1 MSYTTHMFPYSTHN
15 MACYNIPRVSSL
27 LSCNC
32 ARLTQGQNN
41 NAPSLVIGIL
51 GHCYKAPKTAISHGL
66 TPLPYSTPKM
76 HLATSLLFKTGAALA
91 NLMQNMF
98 ELRGGTQKNSHN
110 CSGLFLHH
118 FEKLRQHRQ
127 QVADKLI
134 LWASVPP
141 STNPLPICLWRWCYR
156 SLAASSSKLTGS
168 ISYLCISHLCYICFL
183 ISPSCWQITPYC
195 WHIIEFLRYIGQKCY
210 VACYIPYMDSVI

>member
-110 CSGLFLHH
+110 CSGLFLHL
-118 FEKLRQHRQ
+118 FENC
-127 QVADKLI
+127 D
-134 LWASVPP
+134 
-141 STNPLPICLWRWCYR
+141 STVSR
-156 SLAASSSKLTGS
+156 
-168 ISYLCISHLCYICFL
+168 
-183 ISPSCWQITPYC
+183 WQINSFFELLCRPVQIHC
-195 WHIIEFLRYIGQKCY
+195 QF
-210 VACYIPYMDSVI
+210 ACGAGATGPWLPARQNLPEAYHTFAYLTFAIYAS